1 MFDIDGKN
9 EEEVEKDIKE
19 HVGIAY
25 FSLGI
30 CGCIFL
36 AACGWLF
43 HKAFIDF
50 SLFFLFVTLF
60 FLVMGFLC
68 IGLLISFLYQRKK
81 FNKKQ
86 KGGGK
91 FI

>member
-9 EEEVEKDIKE
+9 EEEVKEGVKE
-19 HVGIAY
+19 HAKVAY

-30 CGCIFL
+30 FGCVFL
-36 AACGWLF
+36 SACAWSF

-50 SLFFLFVTLF
+50 SLFFLFAALF

-68 IGLLISFLYQRKK
+68 IGLLISFIKKGKK
-81 FNKKQ
+81 FNKK
-86 KGGGK
+86 
-91 FI
+91 

>member
-1 MFDIDGKN
+1 MFGIDAENG
-9 EEEVEKDIKE
+9 EEVRKDIRE
-19 HVGIAY
+19 HARIAY

-36 AACGWLF
+36 TACGWLF

-50 SLFFLFVTLF
+50 SLFFLFIALF
-60 FLVMGFLC
+60 FLIMGFLC

-81 FNKKQ
+81 FNKK
-86 KGGGK
+86 
-91 FI
+91 